1 MLPLAYAP
9 AWVTASLLL
18 VAAVIYGSLA
28 GGVQMPVPGQFDK
41 LQHALAYAFLAV
53 WFTGIFPRAQF
64 WTVALGLAGLGLALE
79 FMQHVMQFG
88 RYGDPWD
95 ALANAVGIGAGVA
108 LGAWRT
114 GGWALKVEQWLSRS

>member
-1 MLPLAYAP
+1 
-9 AWVTASLLL
+9 
-18 VAAVIYGSLA
+18 
-28 GGVQMPVPGQFDK
+28 MPVPGQFDK

-64 WTVALGLAGLGLALE
+64 WKVALGLVCLGLALE
-79 FMQHVMQFG
+79 FLQHVMQFG

-95 ALANAVGIGAGVA
+95 VLANAVGVGAGVA